1 MTRVLVVSG
10 TGTGV
15 GNTAVTAALA
25 ARKLAAAGVVI
36 GSWPRQPGIA
46 EPSISAAAA
55 PAD

>member
-1 MTRVLVVSG
+1 VTRVLVVSG